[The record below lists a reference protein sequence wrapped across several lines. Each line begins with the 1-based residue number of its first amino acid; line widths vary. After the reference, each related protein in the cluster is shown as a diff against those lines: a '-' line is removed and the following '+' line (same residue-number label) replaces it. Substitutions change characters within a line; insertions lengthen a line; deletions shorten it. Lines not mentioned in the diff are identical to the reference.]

1 MCGAEDHTAT
11 YLVHDSWIAAADGAS
26 MQVRYNGA
34 LVKTMPVSL
43 GAPPTPTYGVCPGH
57 PGYYKETVKLDER
70 ISNDGKFG
78 HAAPWSTAQ
87 QGHANVSHGCIDE
100 EAVFGCGRE
109 LADHPP

>member
-1 MCGAEDHTAT
+1 MISGKQPSI
-11 YLVHDSWIAAADGAS
+11 VMDSC
-26 MQVRYNGA
+26 
-34 LVKTMPVSL
+34 
-43 GAPPTPTYGVCPGH
+43 TYGVCPGQ

-70 ISNDGKFG
+70 ISNDGEFG

-109 LADHPP
+109 LADHTP